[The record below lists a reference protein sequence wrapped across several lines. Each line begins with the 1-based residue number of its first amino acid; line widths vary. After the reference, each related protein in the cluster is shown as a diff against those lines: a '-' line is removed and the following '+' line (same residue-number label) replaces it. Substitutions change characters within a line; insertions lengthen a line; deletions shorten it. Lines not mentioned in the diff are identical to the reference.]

1 MRCRRL
7 GVDARSPE
15 RSRRYATRRASAD
28 SSARF
33 SGPTRRRSIVVVALA
48 LLVAPAA
55 AVAQNDPFSIPP
67 GPRRVDVSG
76 SGGMLMS
83 TDWSDLVLLG
93 SISSVSGVLEQVLV
107 RDLVVDPGPVF
118 DAVVTYWEGRYGF
131 RVHAGFAQSCL
142 AVGRSCSTLATTG
155 PSGTVDLDAWTYDIG
170 GAIGL
175 IDYRRN
181 AWAWPYVFI
190 GVGGVTYDL
199 ERTVGP
205 PLTFIERRPP
215 RSSNG
220 QIVRVED
227 DPDQLLIAIEELGL
241 ESKLALNV
249 GVGTDFRI
257 PLGAAS
263 LGLRFELSDHMHR
276 SPVDLRIANVEGFRW
291 ANDTELD
298 FGVVHNLRAAA
309 GLVVQFGR

>member
-1 MRCRRL
+1 MRCRRP
-7 GVDARSPE
+7 GVGP
-15 RSRRYATRRASAD
+15 
-28 SSARF
+28 RF
-33 SGPTRRRSIVVVALA
+33 SGTPWRRSSVVVVLA
-48 LLVAPAA
+48 ILIAPAA

-67 GPRRVDVSG
+67 GPKRVDLSG

-93 SISSVSGVLEQVLV
+93 SISNVSGAFEQVLV
-107 RDLVVDPGPVF
+107 QDLVVDPGPVF
-118 DAVVTYWEGRYGF
+118 DGVVTYWEGRYGF

-142 AVGRSCSTLATTG
+142 AVGRSCGSLPNVGT
-155 PSGTVDLDAWTYDIG
+155 SGGVDVDAWTYDVG

-175 IDYRRN
+175 IDYRRG
-181 AWAWPYVFI
+181 AWAWPYVFV

-199 ERTVGP
+199 EHTVGP
-205 PLTFIERRPP
+205 PLTFIERRPARLP
-215 RSSNG
+215 SG
-220 QIVRVED
+220 QIIVSRDE
-227 DPDQLLIAIEELGL
+227 PDQLLIAIEELGL
-241 ESKLALNV
+241 ETRLAFNV

-263 LGLRFELSDHMHR
+263 LGVRFELSDHMHR

-298 FGVVHNLRAAA
+298 FGTVHNLRAAA